1 MSGRPAEAAPPA
13 NAAQETRPVR
23 LDVIDLGTRDYAL
36 ALDFQRQMVELR
48 IKGEIPDTLILVE
61 HPPVLTL
68 GRQATQA
75 NLLVNEAYLAQQ
87 GIGLYRIERGGEVTY
102 HGPGQIVGYPIIS
115 LKERGISPGAY
126 LRMLEEA
133 LIAAIDA
140 YGLKAGRANGFTGA
154 WVGSEKVAAI
164 GIAVRRWVTYHG
176 FAFNVES
183 NLAHFDLIV
192 PCGIQGKGVTS
203 LSRLLGRSVPM
214 AEAQR
219 VIVREF
225 KRVFGYL

>member
-1 MSGRPAEAAPPA
+1 LPGEHRAEKLGAAS
-13 NAAQETRPVR
+13 ELRPVR
-23 LDVIDLGTRDYAL
+23 LDVVDLGTRDYAL
-36 ALDFQRQMVELR
+36 ALEYQKKTVELR
-48 IKGEIPDTLILVE
+48 MLGVCPDTLILVE
-61 HPPVLTL
+61 HPSVLTL
-68 GRQATQA
+68 GRQATEA
-75 NLLVNEAYLAQQ
+75 NLLVDQAYLATQ
-87 GIGLYRIERGGEVTY
+87 GIGLYRVERGGEVTY

-115 LKERGISPGAY
+115 LKERGVSPGAY
-126 LRMLEEA
+126 LRMLEDA

-140 YGLKAGRANGFTGA
+140 FGLQAGRMDGFTGA

-164 GIAVRRWVTYHG
+164 GIAVRRGVTYHG
-176 FAFNVES
+176 FAFNVEP

-203 LSRLLGRSVPM
+203 LSKLLGRSVPM